1 MRNENLSEKISVNV
15 NVSTLA
21 AVDFLVEHGF
31 YANRSDAVNQAVREL
46 IAREQTTIDRLIVQD
61 TKDNSSRTEWF
72 LGELTLT
79 PERLAAWSRHAGK
92 EKLCGY
98 GLLVIDEACD
108 EELLFAT
115 VKAISVQGSV
125 RATASVKQHYG
136 IK

>member
-1 MRNENLSEKISVNV
+1 MKNENLSEKISVNV
-15 NVSTLA
+15 NVATLA
-21 AVDFLVEHGF
+21 GIDFLVEHGF

-46 IAREQTTIDRLIVQD
+46 IAREQSTIDRIILQE

-72 LGELTLT
+72 LGELTVT

-98 GLLVIDEACD
+98 GLLIIDEACD

-125 RATASVKQHYG
+125 RATASVKEHYG
-136 IK
+136 IQ

>member
-21 AVDFLVEHGF
+21 AVDFLIEHGF

-46 IAREQTTIDRLIVQD
+46 VAREQTTIDRLIVQD

-79 PERLAAWSRHAGK
+79 PEKLAAWSRHAGK
-92 EKLCGY
+92 EKLCGF
-98 GLLVIDEACD
+98 GLLTIDEACD

-115 VKAISVQGSV
+115 VKAIAVQGSV
-125 RATASVKQHYG
+125 RAAASVKEHYG
-136 IK
+136 LK

>member
-1 MRNENLSEKISVNV
+1 MKYENLSEKISVNV

-21 AVDFLVEHGF
+21 SVDFLVEHGF
-31 YANRSDAVNQAVREL
+31 YANRSDAVNQALREL

-79 PERLAAWSRHAGK
+79 PEKLAAWSRHAGK

-98 GLLVIDEACD
+98 GLLIIDKDCD
-108 EELLFAT
+108 EELLFST
-115 VKAISVQGSV
+115 VKSISIHGSV
-125 RATASVKQHYG
+125 RASASVKEYYG

>member
-1 MRNENLSEKISVNV
+1 MKNENLSEKISVNV
-15 NVSTLA
+15 NVSSLA
-21 AVDFLVEHGF
+21 AIDFLVDHGF

-46 IAREQTTIDRLIVQD
+46 IAREQSTVDRIIVQD

-79 PERLAAWSRHAGK
+79 PEKLAAWSRHAGK

-98 GLLVIDEACD
+98 GLLIIDESCD

-125 RATASVKQHYG
+125 RASATIKEHYG
-136 IK
+136 VK

>member
-1 MRNENLSEKISVNV
+1 MKNENLSEKISVNI
-15 NVSTLA
+15 NVATLA
-21 AVDFLVEHGF
+21 GIDFLVEHGF

-46 IAREQTTIDRLIVQD
+46 IAREQTTIDRLIVQE

-72 LGELTLT
+72 LGELRLT
-79 PERLAAWSRHAGK
+79 PEKLAAWSRHAGK

-98 GLLVIDEACD
+98 GLLVIDESCD

-115 VKAISVQGSV
+115 VKAIAVQGSV
-125 RATASVKQHYG
+125 RATPAVKAHYG

>member
-1 MRNENLSEKISVNV
+1 MKNENLSEKISVNV
-15 NVSTLA
+15 NVATLA

-72 LGELTLT
+72 LGELMLT
-79 PERLAAWSRHAGK
+79 PEKLSAWSRHAGK

-98 GLLVIDEACD
+98 GLLIIDEACD

-115 VKAISVQGSV
+115 VKAIAVQGSV
-125 RATASVKQHYG
+125 RATASVKEHYG
-136 IK
+136 LK

>member
-1 MRNENLSEKISVNV
+1 MKYENLSEKISVNV

-21 AVDFLVEHGF
+21 SVDFLVEHGF
-31 YANRSDAVNQAVREL
+31 YANRSDAVNQALREL

-79 PERLAAWSRHAGK
+79 PEKLAAWSRHAGK

-125 RATASVKQHYG
+125 RGTANVKEHYG
-136 IK
+136 VK